1 MSQPENLG
9 SFFSENKKLLSDYI
23 ETRIALLKLQSVR
36 TLSKTAGTLIW
47 SVVAILFVFI
57 IMIFAGLVL
66 GFWFS
71 ELTGSYT
78 RGFGLATLVF
88 ILVFV
93 IITLL
98 RKSLFVNPMIQK
110 IIAQSTDENDPREI
124 S

>member
-9 SFFSENKKLLSDYI
+9 SFFSENKKLVSDYI

-36 TLSKTAGTLIW
+36 TVSKAAGTLIW

-71 ELTGSYT
+71 DLTGSYMK
-78 RGFGLATLVF
+78 GFGFATLVF
-88 ILVFV
+88 IVLFML
-93 IITLL
+93 ITLL
-98 RKSLFVNPMIQK
+98 RKTLFVNPMIQK
-110 IIAQSTDENDPREI
+110 IIAESTHKDEI
-124 S
+124 

>member
-23 ETRIALLKLQSVR
+23 ETRIALLKLQTVR

-110 IIAQSTDENDPREI
+110 IIAQSTDENEPR
-124 S
+124 